1 MAATSGVDRK
11 REMDVPCVRTHICRL
26 LPLSCTWVTRR
37 GLNWRLCFG
46 DGQEPFSLENARC
59 RRVRDHPVQRVSMA
73 TQPRDAR
80 RPPAPPL
87 PAMVELLAVGTEE
100 EVDPALMALVAM
112 GRRSR
117 VTAQVTVT

>member
-1 MAATSGVDRK
+1 
-11 REMDVPCVRTHICRL
+11 
-26 LPLSCTWVTRR
+26 
-37 GLNWRLCFG
+37 
-46 DGQEPFSLENARC
+46 
-59 RRVRDHPVQRVSMA
+59 MA